1 MSTTTTTST
10 TSPEAPDHDHGH
22 HHLPS
27 SSTSF
32 VASPQAPMPPPPS
45 LPPTIPACDPHNGPA
60 CLQLIE
66 DLTTHA
72 GAIQRRVLRE
82 ILAMNAGTDYLRGFL
97 GGAAAMDD
105 DDELAAAFKERVPVV
120 EYEDVKPY
128 IERIANGGPSSLISS
143 KPITELLT
151 SSGTSGGQ
159 PKLMPSTEEELDRKT
174 FLYNLLVPVM
184 NKYVQ
189 GLDEGRCM
197 YLLFVKPEVTT
208 PSGLVARPVLTSY
221 YKSRHFRDRPD
232 SAYTPYTSPNEAIL
246 CPDSAGS
253 MYAQLL
259 CGLARRGEVL
269 SVGAVFASA
278 FLRAVRFL
286 ELHWRALC
294 GDLRA
299 GRVVDAARVPDAA
312 CRDAVARVVS
322 RPDPELADAV
332 AAACGGGAS
341 WNGIVRRLWPRTK
354 YIDVIVTGSMAQ
366 YIPLLEFYGG
376 GLPLVST
383 MYASS
388 ECFFGINLRPLDP
401 PGEVAYTLLPNMC
414 YYEFVKVVEKD
425 GGGEEEEV
433 GGGEVV
439 GLVDVEVGAHYE
451 LVVTTFTG
459 LYRYRVGDILQ
470 VSGFHNAAPQF
481 RFVHRR
487 NVVLSVDT
495 DKTSEA
501 DLLRAVTAARRFLAP
516 LGGSILSE
524 YTAYADTSSIP
535 GHYVLFWELTPPPPA
550 AADSSGEVVA
560 RVMAACCAE
569 VEAGLDAVYRRCRSR
584 DRSVGPLEIRVV
596 GPGAFDALMDLCV
609 SQGSSVN
616 QYKTPRCIKHPDAIA
631 VLEARVLGRFF
642 SHAVPQWDPPFQQL
656 AAAGGGGVLK
666 DGDEGAP
673 PPA

>member
-1 MSTTTTTST
+1 MDLTMSTTTTS
-10 TSPEAPDHDHGH
+10 TSPEPDHDDRG

-27 SSTSF
+27 FVIPPASSPA
-32 VASPQAPMPPPPS
+32 VAMPLPPPS
-45 LPPTIPACDPHNGPA
+45 ALPPTIPACDPHDGPA
-60 CLQLIE
+60 SLQLIE

-82 ILAMNAGTDYLRGFL
+82 ILAMNAGTDYLRRFL
-97 GGAAAMDD
+97 GPDDAAARGA
-105 DDELAAAFKERVPVV
+105 DELAAAFKARVPVV

-128 IERIANGGPSSLISS
+128 IERIANGAPSSLISS

-174 FLYNLLVPVM
+174 FLYNLLIPVM
-184 NKYVQ
+184 NRHVA

-197 YLLFVKPEVTT
+197 YLLFVKPEITT

-221 YKSRHFRDRPD
+221 YKSRHFRERPD
-232 SAYTPYTSPNEAIL
+232 SPYARYTSPTAAIL
-246 CPDSAGS
+246 CPDSAQS

-269 SVGAVFASA
+269 RVGAVFASA
-278 FLRAVRFL
+278 FLRAIKFL
-286 ELHWRALC
+286 EGHWRALC
-294 GDLRA
+294 EDLRA
-299 GRVVDAARVPDAA
+299 GRVDAARVADLA
-312 CRDAVARVVS
+312 CQEAVAAVVA
-322 RPDPELADAV
+322 RPDPALADAV
-332 AAACGGGAS
+332 AAECAAAPS
-341 WNGIVRRLWPRTK
+341 WRGIVRRLWLRTK

-388 ECFFGINLRPLDP
+388 ECYFGINLRPLDRP
-401 PGEVAYTLLPNMC
+401 EDVAYTLLPNMC
-414 YYEFVKVVEKD
+414 YYEFVKVEKD
-425 GGGEEEEV
+425 GEEV
-433 GGGEVV
+433 RDGEVV
-439 GLVDVEVGAHYE
+439 DLVDVEIGAHYE

-495 DKTSEA
+495 DKTSED
-501 DLLRAVTAARRFLAP
+501 DLLRAVTAAKRLLAP
-516 LGGSILSE
+516 LGAILSE
-524 YTAYADTSSIP
+524 YTAYADTASIP
-535 GHYVLFWELTPPPPA
+535 GHYVLFWELTPPPPPPPLRADDSCDAGAEAEA
-550 AADSSGEVVA
+550 AA
-560 RVMAACCAE
+560 RVMAACCAA

-609 SQGSSVN
+609 SHGSSVN

-631 VLEARVLGRFF
+631 VLEARVVGRFF
-642 SHAVPQWDPPFQQL
+642 SDAVPHWEPFQ
-656 AAAGGGGVLK
+656 AAGA
-666 DGDEGAP
+666 DEGAP
-673 PPA
+673 A

>member
-1 MSTTTTTST
+1 MDLTMSTTTTS
-10 TSPEAPDHDHGH
+10 TSPAPDHDLG

-27 SSTSF
+27 STSF
-32 VASPQAPMPPPPS
+32 VIPPASSPAAAMPPPS
-45 LPPTIPACDPHNGPA
+45 ALPPTIPACDPHDGPA
-60 CLQLIE
+60 SLQLIE

-82 ILAMNAGTDYLRGFL
+82 ILAMNAGTDYVRGFL
-97 GGAAAMDD
+97 GADAEARGA
-105 DDELAAAFKERVPVV
+105 DELAAVFKERVPVV

-128 IERIANGGPSSLISS
+128 IERIANGAPSSLISS
-143 KPITELLT
+143 KTITELLT

-174 FLYNLLVPVM
+174 FLYNLLIPVM
-184 NKYVQ
+184 NKYVA

-197 YLLFVKPEVTT
+197 YLLFVKPEITT

-221 YKSRHFRDRPD
+221 YKSRHFRERPD
-232 SAYTPYTSPNEAIL
+232 SPYTRYTSPNETIL
-246 CPDSAGS
+246 CPDSAQS

-269 SVGAVFASA
+269 RVGAVFASA
-278 FLRAVRFL
+278 FLRAVKFL
-286 ELHWRALC
+286 EGHWRALC
-294 GDLRA
+294 NDIRA
-299 GRVVDAARVPDAA
+299 GRVDGSRVTDPA
-312 CRDAVARVVS
+312 CREAVARVVA
-322 RPDPELADAV
+322 RPDPALADAIAAEC
-332 AAACGGGAS
+332 AAAS
-341 WNGIVRRLWPRTK
+341 WRGIVRRLWPRTK

-388 ECFFGINLRPLDP
+388 ECFFGINLRPLDRP
-401 PGEVAYTLLPNMC
+401 EDVAYTLLPNMC
-414 YYEFVKVVEKD
+414 YYEFVKVEKD
-425 GGGEEEEV
+425 GEEV
-433 GGGEVV
+433 RDGKVV
-439 GLVDVEVGAHYE
+439 DLVDVEIGGHYE

-495 DKTSEA
+495 DKTSED
-501 DLLRAVTAARRFLAP
+501 DLLRAVTAAKRLLAP
-516 LGGSILSE
+516 LGAILSE
-524 YTAYADTSSIP
+524 YTAYADTASIP
-535 GHYVLFWELTPPPPA
+535 GHYVLFWELTPPPLPASGDGDAEA
-550 AADSSGEVVA
+550 AAA

-596 GPGAFDALMDLCV
+596 NPGAFDALMDLCV
-609 SQGSSVN
+609 SHGSSVN

-631 VLEARVLGRFF
+631 VLEARVVGRFF
-642 SHAVPQWDPPFQQL
+642 SDAVPHWEPPFQ
-656 AAAGGGGVLK
+656 ADAAGADGAGVTATASLN
-666 DGDEGAP
+666 EGT
-673 PPA
+673 PA

>member
-1 MSTTTTTST
+1 MDLTMSTTTTTST
-10 TSPEAPDHDHGH
+10 SPVTDHDHGH
-22 HHLPS
+22 HNLLS
-27 SSTSF
+27 SSVSLTSSPP
-32 VASPQAPMPPPPS
+32 ASPAAMPPQPPPPS
-45 LPPTIPACDPHNGPA
+45 LPPTIPACDPHDGPA
-60 CLQLIE
+60 CLQLVE

-72 GAIQRRVLRE
+72 GAIQRRVLGE

-97 GGAAAMDD
+97 GAEAGRRRPDE
-105 DDELAAAFKERVPVV
+105 ELAAAFKERVPVV

-128 IERIANGGPSSLISS
+128 IERIANGAPSSLISS
-143 KPITELLT
+143 KTITELLT

-174 FLYNLLVPVM
+174 FLYNLLIPVM
-184 NKYVQ
+184 NKYVED
-189 GLDEGRCM
+189 LDKGRCM
-197 YLLFVKPEVTT
+197 YLLFVKPEMAT

-232 SAYTPYTSPNEAIL
+232 SPYTRYTSPNAAIL
-246 CPDSAGS
+246 CPDSAQS

-269 SVGAVFASA
+269 RVGAVFASA
-278 FLRAVRFL
+278 FLRAVKFL
-286 ELHWRALC
+286 EAHWRALC
-294 GDLRA
+294 DDLRS
-299 GRVVDAARVPDAA
+299 GRVDGARVADPA
-312 CRDAVARVVS
+312 CRDAVARVVAP
-322 RPDPELADAV
+322 PDPALADAV
-332 AAACGGGAS
+332 AAECAAAS
-341 WNGIVRRLWPRTK
+341 WRGIVRRLWPRTK

-366 YIPLLEFYGG
+366 YVPLLEFYGG

-388 ECFFGINLRPLDP
+388 ECYFGINLRPLDRP
-401 PGEVAYTLLPNMC
+401 EDVAYTLLPNMC
-414 YYEFVKVVEKD
+414 YYEFIKVEKD
-425 GGGEEEEV
+425 GGEEEEV
-433 GGGEVV
+433 RDGNKLVD
-439 GLVDVEVGAHYE
+439 LVDVEIGGYYE

-495 DKTSEA
+495 DKTSED
-501 DLLRAVTAARRFLAP
+501 DLLRAVTAAKRLLAP
-516 LGGSILSE
+516 LGAILS
-524 YTAYADTSSIP
+524 DS
-535 GHYVLFWELTPPPPA
+535 PPPP
-550 AADSSGEVVA
+550 SSDGGDAVA

-596 GPGAFDALMDLCV
+596 SPGAFDALMDLCV
-609 SQGSSVN
+609 SHGSSVN

-631 VLEARVLGRFF
+631 VLEARVVGRFF
-642 SHAVPQWDPPFQQL
+642 SDTVPHWEPFKVD
-656 AAAGGGGVLK
+656 AAAAMDANDGATAAAAAAAASLK
-666 DGDEGAP
+666 DEGAP
-673 PPA
+673 

>member
-1 MSTTTTTST
+1 MDLAMSTTTTTST
-10 TSPEAPDHDHGH
+10 SPAAPDHDHGH
-22 HHLPS
+22 HHLPPS

-32 VASPQAPMPPPPS
+32 LVSPAMPPPS
-45 LPPTIPACDPHNGPA
+45 LPPTIPACDPHDGPA
-60 CLQLIE
+60 SLQLIE
-66 DLTTHA
+66 GLTTHA

-97 GGAAAMDD
+97 GPGADAA
-105 DDELAAAFKERVPVV
+105 DELAAAFKERVPVV

-128 IERIANGGPSSLISS
+128 IERIANGAPSSLISS

-174 FLYNLLVPVM
+174 FLYNLLIPVM
-184 NKYVQ
+184 NKYVE

-221 YKSRHFRDRPD
+221 YKSDHFRNRPD
-232 SAYTPYTSPNEAIL
+232 SPYTRYTSPNEAIL
-246 CPDSAGS
+246 CPDSTQS

-259 CGLARRGEVL
+259 CGLSRRGEVL
-269 SVGAVFASA
+269 RVGAVFASA
-278 FLRAVRFL
+278 FLRAIKFL

-294 GDLRA
+294 ADLRSGTA
-299 GRVVDAARVPDAA
+299 DPDRVADEA
-312 CRDAVARVVS
+312 CRDAVARVLAS

-332 AAACGGGAS
+332 AAECGAAS
-341 WNGIVRRLWPRTK
+341 WRGIVRRLWPRTK

-401 PGEVAYTLLPNMC
+401 PEEVAYTLLPNMC
-414 YYEFVKVVEKD
+414 YYEFVKVEKD
-425 GGGEEEEV
+425 GE
-433 GGGEVV
+433 GEVV
-439 GLVDVEVGAHYE
+439 ELVDVEIGTHYE

-501 DLLRAVTAARRFLAP
+501 DLLRAVTAAKRLLAP
-516 LGGSILSE
+516 LGAILSE

-535 GHYVLFWELTPPPPA
+535 GHYVLFWELTPPPPFA
-550 AADSSGEVVA
+550 AGAEDDAADVA
-560 RVMAACCAE
+560 RAMAACCAE

-642 SHAVPQWDPPFQQL
+642 SDAVPHWEPPFQ
-656 AAAGGGGVLK
+656 AAAAATAADSGAGGLN
-666 DGDEGAP
+666 DEGAA
-673 PPA
+673 PA

>member
-1 MSTTTTTST
+1 M
-10 TSPEAPDHDHGH
+10 
-22 HHLPS
+22 
-27 SSTSF
+27 
-32 VASPQAPMPPPPS
+32 PPPS
-45 LPPTIPACDPHNGPA
+45 LPPTIPACDPHDGPA
-60 CLQLIE
+60 SLQLIE

-72 GAIQRRVLRE
+72 GAIQRRVLGE
-82 ILAMNAGTDYLRGFL
+82 ILAMNAGTDYMRGFL
-97 GGAAAMDD
+97 GADADGRHAG
-105 DDELAAAFKERVPVV
+105 ELAPAFKERVPVV

-128 IERIANGGPSSLISS
+128 IERIANGAPSSLISS
-143 KPITELLT
+143 KTITELLT

-184 NKYVQ
+184 NKYVS

-197 YLLFVKPEVTT
+197 YLLFVKPEIAT

-221 YKSRHFRDRPD
+221 YKSRHFRERPD
-232 SAYTPYTSPNEAIL
+232 SPYTRYTSPNEAIL
-246 CPDSAGS
+246 CPDSAQS

-269 SVGAVFASA
+269 RVGAVFASA
-278 FLRAVRFL
+278 FLRAVKFL
-286 ELHWRALC
+286 EGHWRALC
-294 GDLRA
+294 GDIRA
-299 GRVVDAARVPDAA
+299 GRVDAARVTDPA
-312 CRDAVARVVS
+312 CREAVSRIVA
-322 RPDPELADAV
+322 RPDPALADAI
-332 AAACGGGAS
+332 AAECAPAS
-341 WNGIVRRLWPRTK
+341 WRGIVRRLWPRTK

-388 ECFFGINLRPLDP
+388 ECYFGINLRPLDRP
-401 PGEVAYTLLPNMC
+401 ENVAYTLLPNMC
-414 YYEFVKVVEKD
+414 YYEFIKVEKD
-425 GGGEEEEV
+425 GETVRDGK
-433 GGGEVV
+433 VV
-439 GLVDVEVGAHYE
+439 DLVDVEIGGYYE

-495 DKTSEA
+495 DKTSED
-501 DLLRAVTAARRFLAP
+501 DLLRAVTAAKRLLAP
-516 LGGSILSE
+516 LGAILSE
-524 YTAYADTSSIP
+524 YTAYADTASIP
-535 GHYVLFWELTPPPPA
+535 GHYVLFWELTPPPLPA
-550 AADSSGEVVA
+550 TAATSDDGATAEAEAVA

-596 GPGAFDALMDLCV
+596 SPGAFDALMDLCV
-609 SQGSSVN
+609 SHGSSMN

-631 VLEARVLGRFF
+631 VLEARVVGRFF
-642 SHAVPQWDPPFQQL
+642 SDTVPHWEPFQVDD
-656 AAAGGGGVLK
+656 AAAATATATDEA
-666 DGDEGAP
+666 DGAGATAAASLNEGAP
-673 PPA
+673 A

>member
-1 MSTTTTTST
+1 MSTTTTS
-10 TSPEAPDHDHGH
+10 TSPAPDHDHGH
-22 HHLPS
+22 HHLLPS
-27 SSTSF
+27 SP
-32 VASPQAPMPPPPS
+32 SPVMPPS
-45 LPPTIPACDPHNGPA
+45 LPPTIPAFDPHDGPGS
-60 CLQLIE
+60 LQLIE

-72 GAIQRRVLRE
+72 GAIQRRVLSE

-97 GGAAAMDD
+97 VSGAEGRNA
-105 DDELAAAFKERVPVV
+105 DELAAAFKEGVPVV

-128 IERIANGGPSSLISS
+128 IERIANGAPSSLISS
-143 KPITELLT
+143 KTITELLT

-159 PKLMPSTEEELDRKT
+159 PKLMPSTEDELDRKT

-184 NKYVQ
+184 NKFVD

-197 YLLFVKPEVTT
+197 YLLFVKPEMAT

-221 YKSRHFRDRPD
+221 YKSRHFRDRRD
-232 SAYTPYTSPNEAIL
+232 SPYTRYTSPNEAIL
-246 CPDSAGS
+246 CPDSAQS

-269 SVGAVFASA
+269 RVGAVFASA
-278 FLRAVRFL
+278 FLRALKFL
-286 ELHWRALC
+286 ELHWRSLC
-294 GDLRA
+294 DDLRA
-299 GRVVDAARVPDAA
+299 GRLVDANRVTDTA
-312 CRDAVARVVS
+312 CRDAVSRVLAS
-322 RPDPELADAV
+322 CPDDTALVADAV
-332 AAACGGGAS
+332 AGECAKPS
-341 WNGIVRRLWPRTK
+341 WRGIVRRLWPRTK

-366 YIPLLEFYGG
+366 YVPLLEFYGD

-388 ECFFGINLRPLDP
+388 ECYFGINLRPLDKP
-401 PGEVAYTLLPNMC
+401 EDVAYTLLPNMC
-414 YYEFVKVVEKD
+414 YYEFIKVEKD
-425 GGGEEEEV
+425 GQEV
-433 GGGEVV
+433 RDGEVV
-439 GLVDVEVGAHYE
+439 GLVDVEIGGYYE

-481 RFVHRR
+481 RFVRRR

-495 DKTSEA
+495 DKTSED
-501 DLLRAVTAARRFLAP
+501 DLLRAVTAAKRLLSP
-516 LGGSILSE
+516 LGGGDIVLSE

-535 GHYVLFWELTPPPPA
+535 GHYVLFWELTPPPPPLA
-550 AADSSGEVVA
+550 AGATDIAG
-560 RVMAACCAE
+560 VMAACCAE
-569 VEAGLDAVYRRCRSR
+569 VEAKLDAVYRRCRSR

-609 SQGSSVN
+609 SHGSSVN

-631 VLEARVLGRFF
+631 VLEARVVGRFF
-642 SHAVPQWDPPFQQL
+642 SDAVPHWEPPFQVD
-656 AAAGGGGVLK
+656 AGAGA
-666 DGDEGAP
+666 GDDDATVASSSSNGEGS